1 MELLKVFFLVAD
13 GANGMEGVIVGQPA
27 PQPNWSTLTLRIV
40 QTACTVLSVTG
51 TMSAYFRTLTSSF
64 FFSLVGVSTPC
75 FYLSFRLLLRA
86 SVHQPLRVVPRWLFI
101 AFRLRCHHTTSFF
114 F

>member
-1 MELLKVFFLVAD
+1 MELLKVFLLVAD
-13 GANGMEGVIVGQPA
+13 GANGMEGVIVGQSA
-27 PQPNWSTLTLRIV
+27 PQPNWGTLTLRIV

-51 TMSAYFRTLTSSF
+51 TMSAYFRTLISL
-64 FFSLVGVSTPC
+64 FSLVGVSTPC
-75 FYLSFRLLLRA
+75 FYLSFRLLFRA
-86 SVHQPLRVVPRWLFI
+86 SVDQPLRVVPRWLFP